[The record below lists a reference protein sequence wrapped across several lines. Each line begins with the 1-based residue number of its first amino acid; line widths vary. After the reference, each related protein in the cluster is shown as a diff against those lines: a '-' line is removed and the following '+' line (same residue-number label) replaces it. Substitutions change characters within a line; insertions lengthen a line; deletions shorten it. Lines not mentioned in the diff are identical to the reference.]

1 MNARRGRSRGTG
13 WLALFLI
20 VAVTVA
26 AIVYVPRIW
35 ERYGDEYLASD
46 RCTVTV
52 GERTDSKTA
61 EQAENIAIIVAGSM
75 RWGLPA
81 RAATIAV
88 ATAIQ
93 ESTLRN
99 IDYGDRDSIGLFQQ
113 RPSQGWG
120 SVEEIMDP
128 YYATD
133 RFYEALIKVDGW
145 QDAEITDAAQAV
157 QRSGF
162 PLAYA
167 DHEEEGRLWASAL
180 TGNGGTVT
188 CDLSP
193 ASEPTSTQAFAD
205 RVAADFGDD
214 AYVLAPVG
222 VAGTDGARSDTVL
235 RVTGAS
241 DAATAALAQWAVAV
255 SAGESVTV
263 ADGSGGAWV
272 RAADAV
278 ETTPEPGTLTGG
290 DGAEI
295 WLRTSAPE
303 DEG

>member
-1 MNARRGRSRGTG
+1 M
-13 WLALFLI
+13 
-20 VAVTVA
+20 TVA
-26 AIVYVPRIW
+26 AVVYVPRIL
-35 ERYGDEYLASD
+35 ERYGDEYLATD
-46 RCTVTV
+46 RCTVTL
-52 GERTDSKTA
+52 GDRTDTKTA
-61 EQAENIAIIVAGSM
+61 EQANNIAIIVAGSM

-120 SVEEIMDP
+120 TVEEIMDP

-180 TGNGGTVT
+180 TGNGGTVA

-193 ASEPTSTQAFAD
+193 ASEPTTTAAFAE
-205 RVAADFGDD
+205 RVTADFGAD

-222 VAGTDGARSDTVL
+222 VAATDGARSDTVL
-235 RVTGAS
+235 QATGDTA
-241 DAATAALAQWAVAV
+241 AATAALAQWAVAV
-255 SAGESVTV
+255 SAVEGVTV
-263 ADGSGGAWV
+263 AAHGGDTWV

-278 ETTPEPGTLTGG
+278 ETSPRPGTLT
-290 DGAEI
+290 DGEGTEV
-295 WLRTSAPE
+295 WLRTSTPA

>member
-1 MNARRGRSRGTG
+1 MTSRRRGRGAG
-13 WLALFLI
+13 WLALVLI

-26 AIVYVPRIW
+26 AVIYVPRLW
-35 ERYGDEYLASD
+35 ERYGDEYFASS

-52 GERTDSKTA
+52 GDRTDTKTA
-61 EQAENIAIIVAGSM
+61 EQANNIAIIVAGSM

-120 SVEEIMDP
+120 SVDEIMDP

-133 RFYEALIKVDGW
+133 RFYEALIKVSGW

-162 PLAYA
+162 PEAYA

-188 CDLSP
+188 CDLDP
-193 ASEPTSTQAFAD
+193 ASEPTTAAAFTD
-205 RVAADFGDD
+205 RVAADFGAD
-214 AYVLAPVG
+214 AFDVTAVG
-222 VAGTDGARSDTVL
+222 VAGSDGA
-235 RVTGAS
+235 GS
-241 DAATAALAQWAVAV
+241 DAALRVAGADSTWDRAVQEWAVAV
-255 SAGESVTV
+255 AAVEGVTV
-263 ADGSGGAWV
+263 VSG
-272 RAADAV
+272 
-278 ETTPEPGTLTGG
+278 TGG
-290 DGAEI
+290 TWIRAEAAVTVSPSPGAVTGGEGTEV
-295 WLRTSAPE
+295 WLRTAAPA
-303 DEG
+303 DERG

>member
-1 MNARRGRSRGTG
+1 MAARRRGRGAG
-13 WLALFLI
+13 WLALVLI
-20 VAVTVA
+20 AAVTVA
-26 AIVYVPRIW
+26 AVVYVPRLW
-35 ERYGDEYLASD
+35 ERYGDEYFASTT
-46 RCTVTV
+46 CTVTV

-61 EQAENIAIIVAGSM
+61 EQANNIAIIVAGSM

-120 SVEEIMDP
+120 SIDEIMDP

-145 QDAEITDAAQAV
+145 TDAEITVAAQAV

-162 PLAYA
+162 PEAYA

-180 TGNGGTVT
+180 TGHGGTVT
-188 CDLSP
+188 CDLDQ
-193 ASEPTSTQAFAD
+193 ADAPTTAAAFTQRLAD
-205 RVAADFGDD
+205 DFGDG
-214 AYVLAPVG
+214 AFAVEAVG
-222 VAGTDGARSDTVL
+222 VAGTAGTGSDTAL
-235 RVTGAS
+235 RVRGVDT
-241 DAATAALAQWAVAV
+241 TADRAVQEWAVAV
-255 SAGESVTV
+255 AAFEGVTV
-263 ADGSGGAWV
+263 ASGSGGTWV
-272 RAADAV
+272 RAEDAATV
-278 ETTPEPGTLTGG
+278 SPSPGAVTGG
-290 DGAEI
+290 DGTEV
-295 WLRTSAPE
+295 WLRTAAPGE
-303 DEG
+303 D